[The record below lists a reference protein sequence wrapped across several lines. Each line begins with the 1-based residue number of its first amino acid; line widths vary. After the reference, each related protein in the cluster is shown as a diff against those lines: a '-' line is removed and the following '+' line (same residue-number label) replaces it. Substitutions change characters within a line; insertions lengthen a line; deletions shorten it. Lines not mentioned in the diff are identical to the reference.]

1 MKILALDCSAGPASV
16 AVIEEGKI
24 IASSFVNV
32 KLTHSQTLLP
42 MVESTLRSAMLGI
55 SDIDVFAIN
64 NGPGSFTGVRIG
76 ISAVK
81 GLAAAE
87 NKPCIEV
94 STLMSIAC
102 GLKNTDCTV
111 CAVMDARCNQVYN
124 ALFRIENGKVTR
136 LCDDRAVMIDE
147 VIKEL
152 AKIDGKIIVAGDG
165 AGLFEEYANGDP
177 SVFIAAEPQRYQTAC
192 GVAVAAEEKLAKEET
207 FSADELNPFYLR
219 LPQAERE
226 LKAKSLKGDKNL

>member
-24 IASSFVNV
+24 IASSYVNV

-55 SDIDVFAIN
+55 SDIDAFAIN
-64 NGPGSFTGVRIG
+64 NGPGSFTGIRIG

-87 NKPCIEV
+87 DKPCIEV
-94 STLMSIAC
+94 SALMSVAC
-102 GLKNTDCTV
+102 GFKNTDCTV

-124 ALFRIENGKVTR
+124 ALFRIENGAITR
-136 LCDDRAVMIDE
+136 LCDDRAVMTDE

-152 AKIDGKIIVAGDG
+152 EVISGRIIIAGDG
-165 AGLFEEYANGDP
+165 AGLFEDYAKEN
-177 SVFIAAEPQRYQTAC
+177 SNAFIAAEPQRYQNAC
-192 GVAVAAEEKLAKEET
+192 GVAIAAEEKLSKGET
-207 FSADELNPFYLR
+207 VSADRLLPFYLR

-226 LKAKSLKGDKNL
+226 LKAKSLKKGE